1 MKDPKSQA
9 EIQAM
14 GTSRLIRLKHRH
26 NVAICSGHLTPEE
39 IMSRGLELKI
49 INKELRV
56 RSKIRW
62 AIILENGL

>member
-1 MKDPKSQA
+1 MKEPKSIP

-14 GTSRLIRLKHRH
+14 ETSRLIRLKHRH
-26 NVAICSGHLTPEE
+26 NTAICSGQLSQEE
-39 IMSRGLELKI
+39 IMSRGLELKL

-62 AIILENGL
+62 ATILENGL